1 MADRDMVTI
10 QDIDV
15 PFLRAVLI
23 LVKWSIAAI
32 PAMIMVI
39 IFWSLLFI
47 VLGFI
52 LALFGWEVPAQQ

>member
-10 QDIDV
+10 HDIDV
-15 PFLRAVLI
+15 PFLRAVVI
-23 LVKWSIAAI
+23 LVKWSLAAI

-47 VLGFI
+47 VLGVI
-52 LALFGWEVPAQQ
+52 LRLFGWEVPAQQ